1 MGLTLP
7 AGGSFS
13 LSFFTFLTSSYGA
26 ALEVGGGGDTT
37 LVNAGTISGGGP
49 NGQGVYLLSGGTLIN
64 SGTVSG
70 AYAASFLGPATII
83 NRGAILGAAGQR
95 DTGLYLGGGGYVYN
109 ATAGRVDGGLAGI
122 DLQRGGTVVN
132 LGTVGGLAAQ
142 GYGVLGLA
150 GGELVNAGTIAAT
163 GSQAQGVRFAGG
175 YGYVTNYA
183 TIAGSRAGVDLAHG
197 GIIQVGIDAIV
208 TGAAAG
214 ITLAGGEALLFNFG
228 TVEGAKAVAVAPG
241 HPTLVDLYP
250 AGTFTG
256 TVEGGNAPGSV
267 AISYLELGAG
277 TRAGTLAGL
286 GTQFLDFSYIYVRA
300 GGDWTLADSALL
312 AAGVTLHDQASLTLA
327 TPLRGPGT
335 ISLAAGVTLAALLGD
350 APRGAIAGLGGA
362 ALDLVGQHETVASYA
377 GGVLS
382 LTGEQNLSLYLIG
395 DKGKTFT
402 ARPDGT
408 GGTLITACFAAGTGI
423 VTTRGMV
430 AVETLRPGETVATAS
445 GRLAALRWIGR
456 RRIDLRRHARPA
468 DVTPIRVRAGAF
480 GACVPVR
487 DLFLSPDHAV
497 LMDGALIPIRHLANG
512 RSIAAE
518 PCGEVTYFHLE
529 LDRHDA
535 VIAEGLVCESYLDTG
550 NREAFEGEAAL
561 ALHPNFGLGEDPMA
575 IWAGRGCAA
584 ILTDP
589 SDPPLRDAHRRLMAR
604 AGLPGRGGYANSTV

>member
-13 LSFFTFLTSSYGA
+13 LSSFTFLTSGYGA
-26 ALEVGGGGDTT
+26 ALEVSGGADTT
-37 LVNAGTISGGGP
+37 LVNAGTISGGGS
-49 NGQGVYLLSGGTLIN
+49 NGQGVYLLSGGTLIS

-70 AYAASFLGPATII
+70 PYAASFLGPATIV

-109 ATAGRVDGGLAGI
+109 AATGRIAGGLAGV
-122 DLQRGGTVVN
+122 DLVRGGTVVN
-132 LGTVGGLAAQ
+132 LGTVGGLAPQ

-150 GGELVNAGTIAAT
+150 GGELVNAGTIAAI
-163 GSQAQGVRFAGG
+163 GSQAQGVRFAGA
-175 YGYVTNYA
+175 YGYVTNDD
-183 TIAGSRAGVDLAHG
+183 TITGARAGVDLAHG
-197 GIIQVGIDAIV
+197 GIVEVAIGAVV
-208 TGAAAG
+208 TGTASG
-214 ITLAGGEALLFNFG
+214 VTLAGGEALLFNFG
-228 TVEGAKAVAVAPG
+228 IVAGQHAVAVAPG

-256 TVEGGNAPGSV
+256 TVEGGNAPGSG

-286 GTQFLDFSYIYVRA
+286 GTQFLDFSYVYVRA

-312 AAGVTLHDQASLTLA
+312 AAGVTLHDQARLTLA

-335 ISLAAGVTLAALLGD
+335 ISLAAGVTLAAQPGD
-350 APRGAIAGLGGA
+350 APGGAIAGLGHA
-362 ALDLVGQHETVASYA
+362 ALDLVGEQETVASYA

-382 LTGEQNLSLYLIG
+382 LTGDRSLSLYLIG

-402 ARPDGT
+402 SRSDGAE
-408 GGTLITACFAAGTGI
+408 GTLITACFAAGTAILGPFGA
-423 VTTRGMV
+423 R
-430 AVETLRPGETVATAS
+430 AVEDLRAGDRVVTAS
-445 GRLAALRWIGR
+445 GRIAALRWVGR
-456 RRIDLRRHARPA
+456 RRIDLRRHVRPQ
-468 DVTPIRVRAGAF
+468 DVAPIRVRAGAF
-480 GACVPVR
+480 GAGVPVR

-497 LMDGALIPIRHLANG
+497 LVDGVLIPIRHLANG
-512 RSIAAE
+512 RSIATE
-518 PCGEVTYFHLE
+518 PCAEVTYFHLE

-550 NREAFEGEAAL
+550 NRAAFEGSAMALHPDFGSREAAL
-561 ALHPNFGLGEDPMA
+561 ATWEA
-575 IWAGRGCAA
+575 QGCAA

-589 SDPPLRDAHRRLMAR
+589 ADPRLRAAHRRLMAR
-604 AGLPGRGGYANSTV
+604 AALPGRGGYANRTA